1 MYLIIREI
9 VLLATL
15 LVLFLITR
23 HHMKSDR
30 LAIVGVYLVTVFF
43 AFFLL
48 YKLATFPNVFVDEG
62 NGMYDSWSLVNYGVD
77 SHLIKNPVYLEGH
90 VGQGQSVL
98 YAYIAGLF
106 MKIFGYKLFI
116 FRLPLVLISIGT
128 LLILIYVA
136 LHRGSA
142 RVAFWLA
149 LVVASSPYILDISR
163 FGMDCNVAPFMV
175 ASGSALTYLGVTQK
189 KRFVRLI
196 QLTVGFLIIGL
207 TAYSYNV
214 GWMFLPIY
222 LLTLAIFLLT
232 TRKVKITDAILPVT
246 LLIIE
251 IIPIMIFAVRSN
263 IPSLNRTVKIL
274 FWTSPELQVGRV
286 GASFIDF
293 KHNLVANMYHNL
305 ISGLMQFVNGT
316 DGLSSNSVANFGP
329 YYMFALPF
337 FIWGLFII
345 LKRRATVDYFVISS
359 LVAMIPIMLVVTP
372 NYNHWIFLHF
382 SVLVVIGIGIIDLVN
397 NYGKFKYALIAT
409 YVISM
414 VIYTNQYFTLE
425 RYTGFDISALNKITS
440 MNTHRYKKVYF
451 ASDSEFFMYALR
463 VAAPVSP
470 YEFQKTK
477 DHPYSKV
484 NLGMDTKY
492 SNFERLSDDSNIVN
506 NSLIILPKEKV
517 SEYDNKLKGRN
528 NIDTFIFDS
537 TEYLIYR

>member
-1 MYLIIREI
+1 MYLIIRGI
-9 VLLATL
+9 VLLATM

-23 HHMKSDR
+23 HYMKSDR
-30 LAIVGVYLVTVFF
+30 LAIVGVYLVTAFF

-62 NGMYDSWSLVNYGVD
+62 NGMYDSWCLANYGMD
-77 SHLIKNPVYLEGH
+77 SHLIKNPVYLEGNA
-90 VGQGQSVL
+90 GQGQSVL
-98 YAYIAGLF
+98 YAYIAGIF
-106 MKIFGYKLFI
+106 MKLLGYKLFI
-116 FRLPLVLISIGT
+116 FRLPLVLISIST

-136 LHRGSA
+136 LRRGSA
-142 RVAFWLA
+142 HIAFWIA
-149 LVVASSPYILDISR
+149 LVVASSPYILDVSR
-163 FGMDCNVAPFMV
+163 FGMDCNIAPFMV
-175 ASGSALTYLGVTQK
+175 ASGSAITYLGITQE
-189 KRFVRLI
+189 KRLVRLI
-196 QLTVGFLIIGL
+196 QLILGFLIIGL

-214 GWMFLPIY
+214 GWIFLPVY

-232 TRKVKITDAILPVT
+232 TRKVKITEAILPVT

-251 IIPIMIFAVRSN
+251 LIPIMIFAVRSN
-263 IPSLNRTVKIL
+263 VPSLNKTVKIF
-274 FWTSPELQVGRV
+274 FWTSPKLQVGRAD
-286 GASFIDF
+286 ASFIDF
-293 KHNLVANMYHNL
+293 KNHILANIYHNVTE
-305 ISGLMQFVNGT
+305 GLTMFINGT
-316 DGLSSNSVANFGP
+316 DGLSWNSVGNFGP
-329 YYMFALPF
+329 YYMFTLPF

-345 LKRRATVDYFVISS
+345 LKRRSIMDYFIIAQFVG
-359 LVAMIPIMLVVTP
+359 MMPIMLIVTP

-382 SVLVVIGIGIIDLVN
+382 SVLMVIGIGIIDLVS
-397 NYGKFKYALIAT
+397 NYNKFKYVLIIVYA
-409 YVISM
+409 ISM
-414 VIYTNQYFTLE
+414 VSYTKQYFTLE
-425 RYTGFDISALNKITS
+425 RYTGWDISALNKITS

-451 ASDSEFFMYALR
+451 ASDSDFFMYALR

-517 SEYDNKLKGRN
+517 SEYDDLLKGRN